1 MHYCTLLIT
10 KEFPTEQTIERI
22 MKPFDEEDFF
32 NDESSESRKRP
43 AFLWDWYQIGG
54 RYNGRLKL
62 KYGEENTEKYHWS
75 YYAREPRNG
84 RQFWSYLLTQMAEG
98 AKHVN
103 PLLRPSEEDFF
114 PTMGG
119 LDGFLRV
126 DGAQI
131 ADILNMDDISCFIF
145 IDKNGN
151 AYARKVWDGHSWIVH
166 SDFDEKLKQT
176 IADSPDCWATIIDIH
191 D

>member
-10 KEFPTEQTIERI
+10 KEFPTEQVIERI
-22 MKPFDEEDFF
+22 MEPFNEEEFF
-32 NDESSESRKRP
+32 NDESHETREHP

-62 KYGEENTEKYHWS
+62 KYGEENTEKYRWG

-84 RQFWSYLLTQMAEG
+84 RQFWSYLLTKMAECS
-98 AKHVN
+98 KRVN
-103 PLLRPSEEDFF
+103 PLLRPSEEDLF

-131 ADILNMDDISCFIF
+131 ADIINLDDIGCYIF
-145 IDKNGN
+145 IDKDGN
-151 AYARKVWDGHSWIVH
+151 AYAREVWDGHAWNVH